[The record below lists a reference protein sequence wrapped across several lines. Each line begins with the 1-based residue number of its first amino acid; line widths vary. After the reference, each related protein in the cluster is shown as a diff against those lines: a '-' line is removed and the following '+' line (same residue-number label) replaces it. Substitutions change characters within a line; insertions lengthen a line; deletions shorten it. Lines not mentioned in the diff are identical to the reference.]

1 MKNTNGR
8 RTRDPTED
16 DDIDIDSICI
26 RKGLEYRGSSQHNS
40 RNVVS

>member
-1 MKNTNGR
+1 MKNTNAR
-8 RTRDPTED
+8 HTRNPTDD

-26 RKGLEYRGSSQHNS
+26 RKGLEYRGSSQNFS